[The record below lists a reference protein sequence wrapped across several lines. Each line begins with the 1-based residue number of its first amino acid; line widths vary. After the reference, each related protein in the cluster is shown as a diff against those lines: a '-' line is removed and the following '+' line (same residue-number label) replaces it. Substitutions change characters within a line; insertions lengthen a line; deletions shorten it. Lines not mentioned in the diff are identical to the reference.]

1 VTSLTRLPG
10 ALLRPFVELLWAMDE
25 PSSPPGPRA
34 SRELMV
40 PTGTAHIV
48 FRLVDEPLRIF
59 ASVDDAKGTS
69 YRHGLLGAP
78 RSGPYVRGL
87 EGPTRS
93 VGAMLRPGVAALLLG
108 APGHEL
114 TEQHI
119 CLEDLWGNAA
129 RQVEE
134 RLGDQASLVAQL
146 DVLERFLLARLPRV
160 RAVHPAVAHGLGR
173 LSAGAD
179 VAATVRES
187 GYSHRRFISLFRD
200 AAGFSPKLF
209 ARLMRFQRALALLHG
224 RPELGLTQVALAAG
238 YSDQAHLTRECV
250 EFAGVAPG
258 EYRSRAPRDAHHVP
272 LPEVQIPSRPAPS
285 RPPS

>member
-1 VTSLTRLPG
+1 LC
-10 ALLRPFVELLWAMDE
+10 PFVELLWAMDE
-25 PSSPPGPRA
+25 RSLPQEAQA

-69 YRHGLLGAP
+69 YRHGLLGGP

-93 VGAMLRPGVAALLLG
+93 VGAMLRPGVAALLVG
-108 APGHEL
+108 AAGHEL
-114 TEQHI
+114 TERHI
-119 CLEDLWGNAA
+119 RLEDVWGNAA
-129 RQVEE
+129 RHVEE
-134 RLGDQASLVAQL
+134 RLGDQTSLVAQL
-146 DVLERFLLARLPRV
+146 DVLEEFLIARLPRV

-173 LSAGAD
+173 LGAGAD
-179 VAATVRES
+179 VTAAVRES
-187 GYSHRRFISLFRD
+187 GYSHRRFITLFRD

-209 ARLMRFQRALALLHG
+209 ARLMRFQRALALLHRAPG
-224 RPELGLTQVALAAG
+224 LGLSQVALTVG

-250 EFAGVAPG
+250 EFAGVTPG
-258 EYRSRAPRDAHHVP
+258 EYRARAPRDAHHVP
-272 LPEVQIPSRPAPS
+272 LPEVQIPSRPLPS